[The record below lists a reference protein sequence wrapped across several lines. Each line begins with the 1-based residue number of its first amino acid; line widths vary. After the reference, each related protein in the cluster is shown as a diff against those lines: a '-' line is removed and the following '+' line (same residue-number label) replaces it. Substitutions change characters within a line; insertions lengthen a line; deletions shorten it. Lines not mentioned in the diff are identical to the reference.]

1 MVRKTRE
8 HGRNVIILKLKLKI
22 FIGMSPCKLITN
34 GHLQIYKYTEY
45 DQWPNKSFEH
55 NCIIQLQ
62 YIYPYTQKDKVT

>member
-8 HGRNVIILKLKLKI
+8 HERNVIILKLKLKI

-45 DQWPNKSFEH
+45 DQ
-55 NCIIQLQ
+55 
-62 YIYPYTQKDKVT
+62 